1 MNIQIKYGFTKAM
14 IFSVWGAFLY
24 HRAVGPHLFIFVKFA
39 EIEQSSE
46 LLPVRPDVSSQEMTA
61 DAHCSQPEAVNK
73 HENGT
78 AIAW

>member
-1 MNIQIKYGFTKAM
+1 
-14 IFSVWGAFLY
+14 
-24 HRAVGPHLFIFVKFA
+24 VGPHLFIFVKFA